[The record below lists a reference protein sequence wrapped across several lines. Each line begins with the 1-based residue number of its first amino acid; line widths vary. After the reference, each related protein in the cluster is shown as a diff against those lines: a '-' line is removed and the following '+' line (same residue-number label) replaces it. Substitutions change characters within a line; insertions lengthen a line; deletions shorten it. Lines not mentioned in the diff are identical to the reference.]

1 MNIHLHEWNNNRKC
15 TCSMKGAIKEANPK
29 VFNNNSVVQVF
40 DHQKCFEKRGA
51 NYTPDGLKKITQL
64 HIANKNLV
72 VDF

>member
-1 MNIHLHEWNNNRKC
+1 MHEWNNNRKC

-64 HIANKNLV
+64 HIANKNL
-72 VDF
+72 DF

>member
-29 VFNNNSVVQVF
+29 VF

-64 HIANKNLV
+64 HLANKNLV